1 MEAATENNH
10 WMMMF
15 GNIAPL
21 VISEPYYRHTGCYAR
36 DVQIAETIDSNTAND
51 RVRGDIMREV
61 LRLYDEGIS
70 VKMIPSLAGCSMR
83 HAQYVLVQ
91 SGRKI
96 KKEKYSPVASYT
108 RCGKMLE
115 RYVSVISAARAH
127 GLTKHI
133 VTRSA
138 RQDGGYITGRDLVF
152 RYVGTRKA

>member
-21 VISEPYYRHTGCYAR
+21 VISEPNYRHAGCYAR
-36 DVQIAETIDSNTAND
+36 DVQIAETIENVTND

-61 LRLYDEGIS
+61 LRLYDEGIP
-70 VKMIPSLAGCSMR
+70 VKLIPAMAGCTLR

-108 RCGKMLE
+108 RSGKMLE

-138 RQDGGYITGRDLVF
+138 RQDGGYITGKDLVF
-152 RYVGTRKA
+152 RYVKPRKV